1 MYTVLQS
8 TSTSAVV
15 ALYGVPMDILNLK
28 NIQILALVSL
38 LSALPLT
45 APQAVQAKDNSN
57 PVLIAANTEQF
68 KMKQGFER
76 KPKDIINT
84 LSDNEVTAFHIF
96 LDGLDQAFSLDS
108 TLKNKGPFTVFA
120 PSDKAFKTIPADDR
134 DRLWANKKKLK
145 EVLQYHIVS
154 GKFDAK
160 ALGMMSS
167 VKTLGGRELKLSKK
181 GDDLYADEILI
192 KTTDVP
198 CSNGVIHVLDG
209 VVMPQLSK

>member
-45 APQAVQAKDNSN
+45 APQAVQAQDNSN
-57 PVLIAANTEQF
+57 TVLIAANTEQF

>member
-1 MYTVLQS
+1 MAT
-8 TSTSAVV
+8 
-15 ALYGVPMDILNLK
+15 LNRK
-28 NIQILALVSL
+28 KIQILSLVSML
-38 LSALPLT
+38 AVLPLVNSS
-45 APQAVQAKDNSN
+45 AAGAKSN
-57 PVLIAANTEQF
+57 EQPLLIAAKTEQF

-96 LDGLDQAFSLDS
+96 LDGLDQAFSLDN

-120 PSDKAFKTIPADDR
+120 PSDKAFKTIPDDDR
-134 DRLWANKKKLK
+134 KSLWANKKRLK

-167 VKTLGGRELKLSKK
+167 VKTLDGRELKLSKK
-181 GDDLYADEILI
+181 GDDLYADSILV
-192 KTTDVP
+192 KTTDIP

>member
-1 MYTVLQS
+1 MAT
-8 TSTSAVV
+8 
-15 ALYGVPMDILNLK
+15 LNRK
-28 NIQILALVSL
+28 NIQILSLVAL
-38 LSALPLT
+38 LSALSLTALPLT
-45 APQAVQAKDNSN
+45 AQPANAESKKE
-57 PVLIAANTEQF
+57 PLLIAAQTEQF

-76 KPKDIINT
+76 KPKDIVNT
-84 LSDNEVTAFHIF
+84 LTDNEVTAFHIF
-96 LDGLDQAFSLDS
+96 LDGLEQAFSLDS

-134 DRLWANKKKLK
+134 KSLWANKKRLK

-167 VKTLGGRELKLSKK
+167 VKTLDGRELKLSKK
-181 GDDLYADEILI
+181 GDDLYADAILV
-192 KTTDVP
+192 KTTDIP

>member
-28 NIQILALVSL
+28 NIQILTLVSL

>member
-1 MYTVLQS
+1 
-8 TSTSAVV
+8 
-15 ALYGVPMDILNLK
+15 MDILKIK
-28 NIQILALVSL
+28 NIQILTLVSL
-38 LSALPLT
+38 LSALPLST
-45 APQAVQAKDNSN
+45 PQAAEAKDNSKK
-57 PVLIAANTEQF
+57 VLVASNTEPF

-120 PSDKAFKTIPADDR
+120 PSDKAFKTIPGDDR

-181 GDDLYADEILI
+181 GNDLYADEILV

-209 VVMPQLSK
+209 VIMPQLSK

>member
-1 MYTVLQS
+1 
-8 TSTSAVV
+8 
-15 ALYGVPMDILNLK
+15 MDILNLK

-57 PVLIAANTEQF
+57 TVLIAANTEQF

-145 EVLQYHIVS
+145 EVLQYHIVA

-181 GDDLYADEILI
+181 GNDLYADEILI